1 MDELKLKI
9 FFSRQITERSV
20 ICQVNKTGEWLMTE
34 LIVGLAGNPNVGKTT
49 VFNQLTG
56 MRQHVGN
63 WPGKTVER
71 AEGHFKHGG
80 YDYDVVD
87 LPGNYA
93 LSAHSMEEI
102 VSRDF
107 IVDDDSDVIINV
119 VDAANLER
127 NLYLTVQMMELGA
140 NLVMALNMNDFAKKK
155 DHIIDIKLMSE
166 LLGFPVVEINAKTKD
181 GFDDLLKTVEKAS
194 SNPVDSSEKLSYGN
208 DIKGHLMDLQKLI
221 EQDKNLL
228 DVPPV
233 WTAIKLLEKDAIVID
248 KVKGSSKGSQIMAES
263 DRVSAH
269 LWDVY
274 KEGPEEVIANARY
287 AFIDGLMTEAVK
299 RPTVEKE
306 TTTDRIDKI
315 VTNRLLAPFIFLI
328 IMWVMFQ
335 LTFTVGAPF
344 QDMID
349 EAFGALG
356 EMVAGYIANEYLAS
370 FICDGI
376 IGGVGGVLT
385 FLPIII
391 LMFLF
396 LSILEDCGYLA
407 RAAFTLDKLMHKI
420 VGLHGKAFIPMI
432 LGFGCGVPAI
442 MATRTMENEGDRM
455 LAMMLVPFM
464 SCTAR
469 LPIYAIFI
477 AAFFTKDQGLVLLS
491 IYVLGIVVALI
502 VAAILKRTMFKGLS
516 TPFVMEL
523 PTYKVPSIKGVLLH
537 TWEKV
542 KGFLRKAGT
551 IILACSIVLWALS
564 IFPLGVEYGSAQSV
578 LGMIGTAI
586 APIFAPLGFGTWQAA
601 VAIIAG
607 LAAKEVVVATFGTLA
622 GMEEDDEEG
631 ITSLVHDTFTPLSA
645 YAFMA
650 FTLLYTP
657 CFAAIG
663 AIKQETNSYKWA
675 LTMCGI
681 TLVTAYIVSFLIY
694 NVGML
699 AGFG

>member
-1 MDELKLKI
+1 ME
-9 FFSRQITERSV
+9 
-20 ICQVNKTGEWLMTE
+20 E

-71 AEGHFKHGG
+71 AEGSFKHGSYE
-80 YDYDVVD
+80 YDIVD

-166 LLGFPVVEINAKTKD
+166 LLGFPVVEVNAKTKD
-181 GFDDLLKTVEKAS
+181 GFDKLLTTVEKAS
-194 SNPVDSSEKLSYGN
+194 KNPIDSSAKLSYG
-208 DIKGHLMDLQKLI
+208 DELKEHLADLQALI

-228 DVPPV
+228 DVPSI
-233 WTAIKLLEKDAIVID
+233 WTAIKLLEKDSIVIEKVQQSSMSSKIMMEVD
-248 KVKGSSKGSQIMAES
+248 KVSK
-263 DRVSAH
+263 H
-269 LWDVY
+269 LIDVFD
-274 KEGPEEVIANARY
+274 EGAEEVIANARY
-287 AFIDGLMTEAVK
+287 AFISGLMAESVK
-299 RPTVEKE
+299 KPQVEKE
-306 TTTDRIDKI
+306 TTTDKIDKI
-315 VTNRLLAPFIFLI
+315 ITNRLLAPFIFLG
-328 IMWVMFQ
+328 IMFLMFH
-335 LTFTVGAPF
+335 LTYTISAPF
-344 QDMID
+344 QGMID
-349 EAFGALG
+349 DGFIMLADF
-356 EMVAGYIANEYLAS
+356 VAGYISNEYLRS
-370 FICDGI
+370 FVCNGI
-376 IGGVGGVLT
+376 IGGVGGVLV

-407 RAAFTLDKLMHKI
+407 RAAFTLDIIMHKL

-442 MATRTMENEGDRM
+442 MATRTMENESDRL

-469 LPIYAIFI
+469 APIYAIFV
-477 AAFFTKDQGLVLLS
+477 AAFFTQYQSVMVTLM
-491 IYVLGIVVALI
+491 YVIGVVVALI
-502 VAAILKRTMFKGLS
+502 VAAILKRTLFKGMS
-516 TPFVMEL
+516 APFVMEL
-523 PTYKVPSIKGVLLH
+523 PTYKIPSLKGVLLH
-537 TWEKV
+537 TWDKV

-551 IILACSIVLWALS
+551 IILVCSIVLWILS
-564 IFPLGVEYGSAQSV
+564 SFPLGVEYGSEQSV
-578 LGMIGTAI
+578 LGMLGNVI
-586 APIFAPLGFGTWQAA
+586 APIFAPLGFGFWQAA

-607 LAAKEVVVATFGTLA
+607 LAAKEVVVSTFGTLS
-622 GMEEDDEEG
+622 GMEEDDEDG

-645 YAFMA
+645 FSFMV
-650 FTLLYTP
+650 FTLLYIP
-657 CFAAIG
+657 CFATIG
-663 AIKQETNSYKWA
+663 AIKQETNGFKWP
-675 LTMCGI
+675 LIMCGI
-681 TLVTAYIVSFLIY
+681 TLVTAYIVSFLVFQI
-694 NVGML
+694 GGL

>member
-1 MDELKLKI
+1 
-9 FFSRQITERSV
+9 
-20 ICQVNKTGEWLMTE
+20 MTK

-49 VFNQLTG
+49 VFNRLTG

-71 AEGHFKHGG
+71 AEGHFNHGS
-80 YDYDVVD
+80 YEYDVVD

-140 NLVMALNMNDFAKKK
+140 NLVMALNMNDFAKKR
-155 DHIIDIKLMSE
+155 DHIIDIDLMSE
-166 LLGFPVVEINAKTKD
+166 LLGFPVIEVNAKTGD
-181 GFDDLLKTVEKAS
+181 GFEELLAAAEKAS
-194 SNPVDSSEKLSYGN
+194 KNPVDSSAKLSYGN
-208 DIKGHLMDLQKLI
+208 ELREHLADIQALI
-221 EQDKNLL
+221 EKDKNLL
-228 DVPPV
+228 DVPSE
-233 WTAIKLLEKDAIVID
+233 WTAIKLLEKDSIVIE
-248 KVKGSSKGSQIMAES
+248 KVQKSSQGASIMAEV
-263 DRVSAH
+263 DKVSGH
-269 LWDVY
+269 LHTIY
-274 KEGPEEVIANARY
+274 NEGAEEVVANARY
-287 AFIDGLMTEAVK
+287 AFIGGLMAEAVK
-299 RPTVEKE
+299 RPEVEKE
-306 TTTDRIDKI
+306 TTTDKIDKI

-328 IMWVMFQ
+328 IMVVMFQ
-335 LTFTVGAPF
+335 LTFTIGAPF

-349 EAFGALG
+349 QAFGLLAEFVASYLG
-356 EMVAGYIANEYLAS
+356 DGLLAS
-370 FICDGI
+370 FVCDGI

-407 RAAFTLDKLMHKI
+407 RAAFTLDIVMHKI

-469 LPIYAIFI
+469 LPIYGIFI
-477 AAFFTKDQGLVLLS
+477 AAFFTEHQALIMLS
-491 IYVLGIVVALI
+491 IYLLGIVVALI

-523 PTYKVPSIKGVLLH
+523 PTYKVPSLKGVLLH

-542 KGFLRKAGT
+542 KGFLKKAGT
-551 IILACSIVLWALS
+551 LILACSIVLWILQN
-564 IFPLGVEYGSAQSV
+564 IFPWGGSEPQMSLLGI
-578 LGMIGTAI
+578 IGTAI

-631 ITSLVHDTFTPLSA
+631 ITNLVHDTFTPLSA

-663 AIKQETNSYKWA
+663 AIKQETNSYKWP
-675 LTMCGI
+675 LTMCVI
-681 TLVTAYIVSFLIY
+681 TLVTAYVVSFLIFQI
-694 NVGML
+694 GGL

>member
-1 MDELKLKI
+1 
-9 FFSRQITERSV
+9 
-20 ICQVNKTGEWLMTE
+20 MTE

-71 AEGHFKHGG
+71 AEGHFSHGS

-155 DHIIDIKLMSE
+155 EHIIDIKLMSE
-166 LLGFPVVEINAKTKD
+166 LLGFPVVEINAKNKD
-181 GFDDLLKTVEKAS
+181 GFEELLTTVEKQAT
-194 SNPVDSSEKLSYGN
+194 NPIDTSAKLSYG
-208 DIKGHLMDLQKLI
+208 DELREHLGDLRKLI
-221 EQDKNLL
+221 EQDNNLL
-228 DVPPV
+228 DVPSV
-233 WTAIKLLEKDAIVID
+233 WTAIKLLEKDSIVIQ
-248 KVKGSSKGSQIMAES
+248 KVQQSSKSSQIMAET
-263 DRVSAH
+263 DKVSGH
-269 LWDVY
+269 LHTIFN
-274 KEGPEEVIANARY
+274 EGAEEVVANARY
-287 AFIDGLMTEAVK
+287 AFIDGLMAEAVK
-299 RPTVEKE
+299 RPAVEKE
-306 TTTDRIDKI
+306 STSDKIDKI
-315 VTNRLLAPFIFLI
+315 VTNRILAIPIFLI
-328 IMWVMFQ
+328 IMYAMFQ
-335 LTFTVGAPF
+335 FTYTLGAPF

-349 EAFGALG
+349 EAFGMLG
-356 EMVAGYIANEYLAS
+356 EWVGGFIANEYLAS
-370 FICDGI
+370 LICDGI

-407 RAAFTLDKLMHKI
+407 RAAFTLDKIMHKL

-442 MATRTMENEGDRM
+442 MATRTMENESDRM

-477 AAFFTKDQGLVLLS
+477 AAFFTENEGLALLA

-502 VAAILKRTMFKGLS
+502 VAAILKRTMFKGMS
-516 TPFVMEL
+516 APFVMEL
-523 PTYKVPSIKGVLLH
+523 PTYKVPSVKGVLLH

-564 IFPLGVEYGSAQSV
+564 IFPLGVEYGSADSV
-578 LGMIGTAI
+578 LGMIGSVI

-622 GMEEDDEEG
+622 GMEEDDEDG
-631 ITSLVHDTFTPLSA
+631 ITNLIHDTFTPLSA
-645 YAFMA
+645 FSFMA

-694 NVGML
+694 NIGLL

>member
-1 MDELKLKI
+1 MK
-9 FFSRQITERSV
+9 
-20 ICQVNKTGEWLMTE
+20 E

-71 AEGHFKHGG
+71 AEGSFKHGD
-80 YDYDVVD
+80 YEYDVVD

-107 IVDDDSDVIINV
+107 IVDDDSDVIVNV

-155 DHIIDIKLMSE
+155 DHIIDIDLMSE
-166 LLGFPVVEINAKTKD
+166 LLGFPVIEVNAKTKD
-181 GFDDLLKTVEKAS
+181 GFEELLTTVEKAS
-194 SNPVDSSEKLSYGN
+194 QKPIDSSEKLAYGN
-208 DIKGHLMDLQKLI
+208 ELKEHLGDLQSLI

-228 DVPPV
+228 DVPSI
-233 WTAIKLLEKDAIVID
+233 WTAIKLLEKDSIVIQ
-248 KVKGSSKGSQIMAES
+248 KVQGSSMSSQIMIEL
-263 DRVSAH
+263 DKVSKH
-269 LWDVY
+269 LHDVFN
-274 KEGPEEVIANARY
+274 EGAEEVVANARY
-287 AFIDGLMTEAVK
+287 AFIDGLMAEAVK
-299 RPTVEKE
+299 KPDVEKE
-306 TTTDRIDKI
+306 TTTDKIDKI
-315 VTNRLLAPFIFLI
+315 VTNRLLAPFIFAF
-328 IMWVMFQ
+328 IMFAMFQ
-335 LTFTVGAPF
+335 LTFIIGAPF
-344 QDMID
+344 QEMI
-349 EAFGALG
+349 EQAFGVLSEFVG
-356 EMVAGYIANEYLAS
+356 GFIANEYLAS

-385 FLPIII
+385 FLPLIVI
-391 LMFLF
+391 LFLF

-407 RAAFTLDKLMHKI
+407 RAAFTLDWVMHKL

-442 MATRTMENEGDRM
+442 MATRTMENESDRL

-469 LPIYAIFI
+469 MPIYLIII
-477 AAFFTKDQGLVLLS
+477 AAFFTENAGLMLFVM
-491 IYVLGIVVALI
+491 YALGVVVALI
-502 VAAILKRTMFKGLS
+502 VAAILKRTMFKGMS
-516 TPFVMEL
+516 APFVMEL
-523 PTYKVPSIKGVLLH
+523 PTYKIPSIKGVLLH

-551 IILACSIVLWALS
+551 IILVLSVVLWILQN
-564 IFPLGVEYGSAQSV
+564 IFPFGGSEPQMSLLGLIGS
-578 LGMIGTAI
+578 AI

-607 LAAKEVVVATFGTLA
+607 LGAKEVVISTFGTLA

-631 ITSLVHDTFTPLSA
+631 ITGLIHDTFTPLSGF
-645 YAFMA
+645 AFMA

-663 AIKQETNSYKWA
+663 AIKQETNSWKWPA
-675 LTMCGI
+675 FMCTV
-681 TLVTAYIVSFLIY
+681 TLVTAYIVSCLIY
-694 NVGML
+694 NVGLL

>member
-1 MDELKLKI
+1 MAEI
-9 FFSRQITERSV
+9 
-20 ICQVNKTGEWLMTE
+20 
-34 LIVGLAGNPNVGKTT
+34 IVGLAGNPNVGKTT

-71 AEGHFKHGG
+71 AQGHFKHGN
-80 YDYDVVD
+80 YDYEVID

-107 IVDDDSDVIINV
+107 IVDDDSDVIVNV

-140 NLVMALNMNDFAKKK
+140 NLVMALNMNDFARKK
-155 DHIIDIKLMSE
+155 DHIIDMDLMSE
-166 LLGFPVVEINAKTKD
+166 LLGFPVIEINAKTKY
-181 GFDDLLKTVEKAS
+181 GFEELLDAVEKAAE
-194 SNPVDSSEKLSYGN
+194 NPVDTSVKLSYG
-208 DIKGHLMDLQKLI
+208 DELKEHLGDLQSLI
-221 EQDKNLL
+221 EKDSNLM

-233 WTAIKLLEKDAIVID
+233 WTAIKLLEKDSIVIQ
-248 KVKGSSKGSQIMAES
+248 KVQKSPESSQILTET
-263 DRVSAH
+263 DRVVGH
-269 LWDVY
+269 LHTIY
-274 KEGPEEVIANARY
+274 NEGAEEVVANARY
-287 AFIDGLMTEAVK
+287 AFIDGLMAEAVQ
-299 RPTVEKE
+299 RPAVEKE
-306 TTTDRIDKI
+306 TMTDKIDKI
-315 VTNRLLAPFIFLI
+315 VTNRILAPFIFIAL
-328 IMWVMFQ
+328 MWVMFQ

-344 QDMID
+344 QKMID
-349 EAFGALG
+349 EAFGALANF
-356 EMVAGYIANEYLAS
+356 VAGFITNPYLSS

-477 AAFFTKDQGLVLLS
+477 AAFFADNQGAVLLS
-491 IYVLGIVVALI
+491 VYLLGIVVALI

-523 PTYKVPSIKGVLLH
+523 PTYKVPSVKGVLLH

-542 KGFLRKAGT
+542 KGFLKKAGT
-551 IILACSIVLWALS
+551 IILACSVALWILS
-564 IFPLGVEYGSAQSV
+564 SFPLGVKYGSGDSL
-578 LGMIGTAI
+578 LGMIGSFI

-601 VAIIAG
+601 VAIISG
-607 LAAKEVVVATFGTLA
+607 LAAKEVVVASFGTLS
-622 GMEEDDEEG
+622 GMEGDDKEG
-631 ITSLVHDTFTPLSA
+631 ITTILQDLFTPLSA
-645 YAFMA
+645 FSFMA

-657 CFAAIG
+657 CFASIAAIRH
-663 AIKQETNSYKWA
+663 ETNSYRWA
-675 LTMCGI
+675 MTMCGI
-681 TLVTAYIVSFLIY
+681 TLVTAYVVSFLIY
-694 NVGML
+694 NIGLL

>member
-1 MDELKLKI
+1 
-9 FFSRQITERSV
+9 
-20 ICQVNKTGEWLMTE
+20 MTE

-71 AEGHFKHGG
+71 AEGHFKHGS
-80 YDYDVVD
+80 YDYEVID

-107 IVDDDSDVIINV
+107 IVDDESDVIVNI

-140 NLVMALNMNDFAKKK
+140 NLVIALNMNDFAKKK
-155 DHIIDIKLMSE
+155 EHIIDIDLMSE
-166 LLGFPVVEINAKTKD
+166 LLGVPVIEINAKTKD
-181 GFDDLLKTVEKAS
+181 GFDELLTTVEKQS
-194 SNPVDSSEKLSYGN
+194 KNPIDSSEKLSYGN
-208 DIKGHLMDLQKLI
+208 DIKGHLMDLQSVI
-221 EQDKNLL
+221 EEDKNLL
-228 DVPPV
+228 DVPSI
-233 WTAIKLLEKDAIVID
+233 WTAVKLLERDTIIIE
-248 KVKGSSKGSQIMAES
+248 KVQGSSKSSKIFAEV
-263 DRVSAH
+263 DKVSKH
-269 LWDVY
+269 LYDVY

-287 AFIDGLMTEAVK
+287 AFIDGLIGESVK
-299 RPTVEKE
+299 KPAVEKE
-306 TTTDRIDKI
+306 TMTDKIDKI
-315 VTNRLLAPFIFLI
+315 VTNRLLAPFIFI
-328 IMWVMFQ
+328 AIMWAMFQ
-335 LTFTVGAPF
+335 LTFTIGAPF

-356 EMVAGYIANEYLAS
+356 EFVAGYIANEYLSS

-407 RAAFTLDKLMHKI
+407 RAAFTLDKMMHKI

-477 AAFFTKDQGLVLLS
+477 AAFFTENQGLMVVA
-491 IYVLGIVVALI
+491 IYILGIVVALI

-523 PTYKVPSIKGVLLH
+523 PTYKVPSIKGILLH

-564 IFPLGVEYGSAQSV
+564 IFPLGVEYGSADSL
-578 LGMIGTAI
+578 LGMIGSVI

-645 YAFMA
+645 FSFMA

-657 CFAAIG
+657 CFAAIA
-663 AIKQETNSYKWA
+663 AIKQETNSYRWA

-694 NVGML
+694 NVGLL

>member
-1 MDELKLKI
+1 MK
-9 FFSRQITERSV
+9 
-20 ICQVNKTGEWLMTE
+20 E

-71 AEGHFKHGG
+71 AEGSFKHGD
-80 YDYDVVD
+80 YEYDVVD

-166 LLGFPVVEINAKTKD
+166 LLGFPVVEVNAKTKD
-181 GFDDLLKTVEKAS
+181 GFDELLTAVEKAAAK
-194 SNPVDSSEKLSYGN
+194 PVDSSAKLSYG
-208 DIKGHLMDLQKLI
+208 DELREHLGDLQGLI
-221 EQDKNLL
+221 EQDKDLL
-228 DVPPV
+228 DVPSI
-233 WTAIKLLEKDAIVID
+233 WTAIKLLEKDSIVIEKVQQSGMSSKIMMEVD
-248 KVKGSSKGSQIMAES
+248 KVSK
-263 DRVSAH
+263 H
-269 LWDVY
+269 LIDIFG
-274 KEGPEEVIANARY
+274 EGAEEVIANARY
-287 AFIDGLMTEAVK
+287 AFIDGLMAEAVK
-299 RPTVEKE
+299 KPAVEKE
-306 TTTDRIDKI
+306 TTTDKIDKI
-315 VTNRLLAPFIFLI
+315 VTNRILAPIIFIV
-328 IMWVMFQ
+328 IMWVLFQ
-335 LTFTVGAPF
+335 LTFTIGAPF

-349 EAFGALG
+349 ELFGMIAEAVAAF
-356 EMVAGYIANEYLAS
+356 IPNEYLAS

-407 RAAFTLDKLMHKI
+407 RAAFTLDKVMHKL

-469 LPIYAIFI
+469 LPIYAIFT
-477 AAFFTKDQGLVLLS
+477 AAFFAESEGTVLLA
-491 IYVLGIVVALI
+491 IYLLGIVVALI
-502 VAAILKRTMFKGLS
+502 VAGILKRTMFKGMS

-564 IFPLGVEYGSAQSV
+564 IFPLGVEYGSADSV
-578 LGMIGTAI
+578 LGMIGNVI
-586 APIFAPLGFGTWQAA
+586 APIFAPLGFGFWQAA

-631 ITSLVHDTFTPLSA
+631 ITSLVQETFTPLSA
-645 YAFMA
+645 FSFMA

-675 LTMCGI
+675 LTMCAI
-681 TLVTAYIVSFLIY
+681 TLVTAYIVSFLIF
-694 NVGML
+694 NIGAL
-699 AGFG
+699 AGFA

>member
-1 MDELKLKI
+1 MKK
-9 FFSRQITERSV
+9 
-20 ICQVNKTGEWLMTE
+20 

-49 VFNQLTG
+49 VFNRLTG

-71 AEGHFKHGG
+71 AEGHFNHGD
-80 YDYDVVD
+80 YEYDVID

-107 IVDDDSDVIINV
+107 IVDDDSDVIVNV

-140 NLVMALNMNDFAKKK
+140 NLVMALNMNDFAKKR
-155 DHIIDIKLMSE
+155 DHIIDINLMSE
-166 LLGFPVVEINAKTKD
+166 LLGFPVVEINAKSGD
-181 GFDDLLKTVEKAS
+181 GFEELLTAAENAS
-194 SNPVDSSEKLSYGN
+194 KNPIDTSAKLSYGN
-208 DIKGHLMDLQKLI
+208 ELREHLGDIQTFI
-221 EQDKNLL
+221 EKDSNLL
-228 DVPPV
+228 DVPSV
-233 WTAIKLLEKDAIVID
+233 WTAIKLLERDSIVIE
-248 KVKGSSKGSQIMAES
+248 KVQKSPQSSSIMAEV
-263 DRVSAH
+263 DKVSGH
-269 LWDVY
+269 LRTVFD
-274 KEGPEEVIANARY
+274 EGAEEVVANARY
-287 AFIDGLMTEAVK
+287 AFIGGLMAEAVK
-299 RPTVEKE
+299 RPAVEKE
-306 TTTDRIDKI
+306 TTTDKIDKI
-315 VTNRLLAPFIFLI
+315 VTNRLLAPFIFVI

-335 LTFTVGAPF
+335 LTFTIGAPF
-344 QDMID
+344 QDLID

-356 EMVAGYIANEYLAS
+356 EQVAIHIGDSLLSS
-370 FICDGI
+370 FICNGI

-407 RAAFTLDKLMHKI
+407 RAAFTLDIIMHKV

-477 AAFFTKDQGLVLLS
+477 GAFFTENQGLILISVY
-491 IYVLGIVVALI
+491 ILGIVVALI

-523 PTYKVPSIKGVLLH
+523 PTYKLPSLKGVLLH

-551 IILACSIVLWALS
+551 IILACSVVLWILQN
-564 IFPLGVEYGSAQSV
+564 IFPWGGTEPQMSL
-578 LGMIGTAI
+578 LGMIGTTI
-586 APIFAPLGFGTWQAA
+586 APIFAPLGFGTWRAA

-631 ITSLVHDTFTPLSA
+631 ITNLIHDTFTPLSA
-645 YAFMA
+645 YSFMA

-657 CFAAIG
+657 CFATIG

-681 TLVTAYIVSFLIY
+681 TLVTAYIVSFLIFQI
-694 NVGML
+694 GGL

>member
-1 MDELKLKI
+1 
-9 FFSRQITERSV
+9 
-20 ICQVNKTGEWLMTE
+20 MTK

-49 VFNQLTG
+49 VFNGLTG

-71 AEGHFKHGG
+71 AEGHFKHGN
-80 YDYDVVD
+80 YEFDVVD

-107 IVDDDSDVIINV
+107 IVDDDSDVIINI

-155 DHIIDIKLMSE
+155 DHIIDVKLMSE
-166 LLGFPVVEINAKTKD
+166 LLGFPVVEINAKTGD
-181 GFDDLLKTVEKAS
+181 GFDELLTTVEKQAA
-194 SNPVDSSEKLSYGN
+194 NPIDTSAKLSYGN
-208 DIKGHLMDLQKLI
+208 ELKEHLSDMQALI
-221 EQDKNLL
+221 EKDSNLL
-228 DVPPV
+228 DVPSV
-233 WTAIKLLEKDAIVID
+233 WTAIKLLEKDPIVIEKVQGSSQKSAIMTETD
-248 KVKGSSKGSQIMAES
+248 KVAG
-263 DRVSAH
+263 H
-269 LWDVY
+269 LHTIFN
-274 KEGPEEVIANARY
+274 EGAEEVVANARY
-287 AFIDGLMTEAVK
+287 AFIGGLMAEAVK
-299 RPTVEKE
+299 KPAVEKE
-306 TTTDRIDKI
+306 TTTDKIDKI
-315 VTNRLLAPFIFLI
+315 VTNRILSIPIFLV
-328 IMWVMFQ
+328 IMYAMFQ
-335 LTFTVGAPF
+335 FTYTLGAPF
-344 QDMID
+344 QDLID
-349 EAFGALG
+349 QAFGMLAEWVG
-356 EMVAGYIANEYLAS
+356 TFIANEYLAS

-407 RAAFTLDKLMHKI
+407 RAAFTLDIFMHKL

-477 AAFFTKDQGLVLLS
+477 AAFFEANNGAILLS

-502 VAAILKRTMFKGLS
+502 VAAILKRTLFKGLS

-523 PTYKVPSIKGVLLH
+523 PTYKVPSVKGVLLH

-564 IFPLGVEYGSAQSV
+564 IFPLGVEFGSADSV
-578 LGMIGTAI
+578 LGMIGGAI
-586 APIFAPLGFGTWQAA
+586 APIFAPLGFGTWQAG

-631 ITSLVHDTFTPLSA
+631 ITQLVHDTFTPLSA

-675 LTMCGI
+675 ATMCAI
-681 TLVTAYIVSFLIY
+681 TLITAYIVSFLIY
-694 NVGML
+694 NVGLL

>member
-1 MDELKLKI
+1 MEK
-9 FFSRQITERSV
+9 
-20 ICQVNKTGEWLMTE
+20 

-71 AEGHFKHGG
+71 AEGHFEHGDYE
-80 YDYDVVD
+80 YDLVD

-93 LSAHSMEEI
+93 LSAHSIEEI

-107 IVDDDSDVIINV
+107 IVDDDSDVIVNV
-119 VDAANLER
+119 VDASNLER

-155 DHIIDIKLMSE
+155 EHFINIGLMST
-166 LLGFPVVEINAKTKD
+166 LLGFPVIEIDAKSKT
-181 GFDDLLKTVEKAS
+181 GFEELLTTVEKAS
-194 SNPVDSSEKLSYGN
+194 KNPRDTSEKLSYGN
-208 DIKGHLMDLQKLI
+208 DIKGHLMDLQNVI
-221 EQDKNLL
+221 EQDGSLL
-228 DVPPV
+228 GVPSI
-233 WTAIKLLEKDAIVID
+233 WTAIKLLEKDTIVMEKVQKSPISSQIFAEVD
-248 KVKGSSKGSQIMAES
+248 KVST
-263 DRVSAH
+263 H
-269 LWDVY
+269 LRDVY
-274 KEGPEEVIANARY
+274 KESPEEVIANSRY
-287 AFIDGLMTEAVK
+287 AFIDGLMEEAVK
-299 RPTVEKE
+299 RPAVEKE
-306 TTTDRIDKI
+306 TLTDKIDKV
-315 VTNRLLAPFIFLI
+315 VTNRVLAPFIFII
-328 IMWVMFQ
+328 IMFTMFQ
-335 LTFTVGAPF
+335 LTFTIGAPF
-344 QDMID
+344 QELID
-349 EAFGALG
+349 AAFCG
-356 EMVAGYIANEYLAS
+356 LAS
-370 FICDGI
+370 WLYPYLGGGLLSSLICKGI

-391 LMFLF
+391 LIFLF
-396 LSILEDCGYLA
+396 LSILEDSGYLA
-407 RAAFTLDKLMHKI
+407 RAAFTLDIVMHKI

-469 LPIYAIFI
+469 LPIYGVFI
-477 AAFFTKDQGLVLLS
+477 AAFFSENQGLMLVL
-491 IYVLGIVVALI
+491 IYLLGIVVALV

-523 PTYKVPSIKGVLLH
+523 PSYKIPSVKGVLLH

-542 KGFLRKAGT
+542 KGFLKKAGT
-551 IILACSIVLWALS
+551 IILAFSVVLWVLQNV
-564 IFPLGVEYGSAQSV
+564 FPWGGTDPQMSLLGI
-578 LGMIGTAI
+578 IGTFLS
-586 APIFAPLGFGTWQAA
+586 PIFAPLGFGTWQAT

-631 ITSLVHDTFTPLSA
+631 ITQVIQNSFTPLSA
-645 YAFMA
+645 FSFMA
-650 FTLLYTP
+650 FALLYTP
-657 CFAAIG
+657 CVASIG
-663 AIKQETNSYKWA
+663 AIKNETNSYKWA
-675 LTMCGI
+675 MTMCAI
-681 TLVTAYIVSFLIY
+681 TLVTAYIVSFLIFQI
-694 NVGML
+694 GGL

>member
-1 MDELKLKI
+1 MK
-9 FFSRQITERSV
+9 
-20 ICQVNKTGEWLMTE
+20 E

-63 WPGKTVER
+63 WPGKTVEK
-71 AEGHFKHGG
+71 AEGSFKHG
-80 YDYDVVD
+80 DYEYNIVD

-166 LLGFPVVEINAKTKD
+166 LLGFPIVEINAKTKD
-181 GFDDLLKTVEKAS
+181 GIEELLTTVENAS
-194 SNPVDSSEKLSYGN
+194 KNPIDSSAKLSYS
-208 DIKGHLMDLQKLI
+208 DELKGHLSELQKII
-221 EQDKNLL
+221 EQDKALC
-228 DVPPV
+228 DVPSI
-233 WTAIKLLEKDAIVID
+233 WIAIKLLEKDSIVIE
-248 KVKGSSKGSQIMAES
+248 KVQHSSLSSKIMREV
-263 DRVSAH
+263 DRIAKH
-269 LWDVY
+269 LSDVY
-274 KEGPEEVIANARY
+274 DEGAEEVIANARY
-287 AFIDGLMTEAVK
+287 AFIGGLMAEAVK
-299 RPTVEKE
+299 KPDVEKE
-306 TTTDRIDKI
+306 SLTDRIDKI
-315 VTNRLLAPFIFLI
+315 VTNRLLAPFIFLGVML
-328 IMWVMFQ
+328 IMFH
-335 LTFTVGAPF
+335 LTFTIGAPF
-344 QDMID
+344 QEMID
-349 EAFGALG
+349 TAFVALG
-356 EMVAGYIANEYLAS
+356 EWVASLLGEGMFTSL
-370 FICDGI
+370 ICDGI

-469 LPIYAIFI
+469 LPIYGIFI
-477 AAFFTKDQGLVLLS
+477 AAFFEEHQALMLLA

-502 VAAILKRTMFKGLS
+502 VAAILKRTMFKGIS
-516 TPFVMEL
+516 APFVMEL
-523 PTYKVPSIKGVLLH
+523 PSYKIPSVKGVLLH
-537 TWEKV
+537 TWDKV

-551 IILACSIVLWALS
+551 IILACSIVLWILQN
-564 IFPLGVEYGSAQSV
+564 IYPWGGSEPQMSL
-578 LGMIGTAI
+578 LGMIGSAI

-607 LAAKEVVVATFGTLA
+607 LAAKEVVVSTFGTLA

-631 ITSLVHDTFTPLSA
+631 ITNLVHDTFTPLSA
-645 YAFMA
+645 FSFMA

-681 TLVTAYIVSFLIY
+681 TLVTAYIVSFLIF
-694 NVGML
+694 NIGGL
-699 AGFG
+699 LGF

>member
-1 MDELKLKI
+1 
-9 FFSRQITERSV
+9 
-20 ICQVNKTGEWLMTE
+20 MTK

-49 VFNQLTG
+49 VFNGLTG

-71 AEGHFKHGG
+71 AEGHFKHGS
-80 YDYDVVD
+80 YEYDVID

-107 IVDDDSDVIINV
+107 IVDDDSDVIINI

-155 DHIIDIKLMSE
+155 DHIIDVKLMSE
-166 LLGFPVVEINAKTKD
+166 LLGFPVVEINAKTGD
-181 GFDDLLKTVEKAS
+181 GFDELLTTVEKQAA
-194 SNPVDSSEKLSYGN
+194 NPIDSSAKLSYGN
-208 DIKGHLMDLQKLI
+208 ELKEQLSDMQALI
-221 EQDKNLL
+221 EKDSNLL
-228 DVPPV
+228 DVPSV
-233 WTAIKLLEKDAIVID
+233 WTAIKLLEKDPIVIEKVQGSSQKSAIMTETD
-248 KVKGSSKGSQIMAES
+248 KVAG
-263 DRVSAH
+263 H
-269 LWDVY
+269 LHTIFN
-274 KEGPEEVIANARY
+274 EGAEEVVANARY
-287 AFIDGLMTEAVK
+287 AFIGGLMAEAVK
-299 RPTVEKE
+299 KPAVEKE
-306 TTTDRIDKI
+306 TTTDKIDKI
-315 VTNRLLAPFIFLI
+315 VTNRILSIPIFLV
-328 IMWVMFQ
+328 IMYAMFQ
-335 LTFTVGAPF
+335 FTYTLGAPF
-344 QDMID
+344 QDLID
-349 EAFGALG
+349 QAFGMLG
-356 EMVAGYIANEYLAS
+356 EWVGTFIANEYLAS

-407 RAAFTLDKLMHKI
+407 RAAFTLDIFMHKL

-477 AAFFTKDQGLVLLS
+477 AAFFEANHGAILLS

-523 PTYKVPSIKGVLLH
+523 PTYKVPSVKGVLLH

-564 IFPLGVEYGSAQSV
+564 IFPLGVEFGSADSV
-578 LGMIGTAI
+578 LGMIGGAI
-586 APIFAPLGFGTWQAA
+586 APIFAPLGFGTWQAG

-631 ITSLVHDTFTPLSA
+631 ITQLVHDTFTPLSA

-675 LTMCGI
+675 ATMCAI

-694 NVGML
+694 NVGLL

>member
-1 MDELKLKI
+1 
-9 FFSRQITERSV
+9 
-20 ICQVNKTGEWLMTE
+20 MTE

-71 AEGHFKHGG
+71 AEGSFKHGDYE
-80 YDYDVVD
+80 YDIVD

-166 LLGFPVVEINAKTKD
+166 LLGFPVVEVNAKNKD
-181 GFDDLLKTVEKAS
+181 GFDELLTTVEKAAA
-194 SNPVDSSEKLSYGN
+194 NPVDSSVKLSYGDELRQHLA
-208 DIKGHLMDLQKLI
+208 DIQAII
-221 EQDKNLL
+221 EQDKSLL
-228 DVPPV
+228 DVPSI
-233 WTAIKLLEKDAIVID
+233 WTAIKLLEKDTIVIEKVQKSSMSSKIMMEVD
-248 KVKGSSKGSQIMAES
+248 KVSK
-263 DRVSAH
+263 H
-269 LWDVY
+269 LIDVFD
-274 KEGPEEVIANARY
+274 EGAEEVIANARY
-287 AFIDGLMTEAVK
+287 AFIGGLMAEAVK
-299 RPTVEKE
+299 RPDVEKE
-306 TTTDRIDKI
+306 TTTDKIDKI
-315 VTNRLLAPFIFLI
+315 VTNRLLAPFIFLGI
-328 IMWVMFQ
+328 IFLMFH
-335 LTFTVGAPF
+335 LTYTIGSPF
-344 QDMID
+344 QNMIEEGFAALA
-349 EAFGALG
+349 EA
-356 EMVAGYIANEYLAS
+356 VAGYISNEYLAS
-370 FICDGI
+370 FICSGI

-407 RAAFTLDKLMHKI
+407 RAAFTLDIIMHKL

-442 MATRTMENEGDRM
+442 MATRTMENESDRL

-469 LPIYAIFI
+469 APIYAIFV
-477 AAFFTKDQGLVLLS
+477 AAFFTQHQALMVTLM
-491 IYVLGIVVALI
+491 YVIGIIVALI
-502 VAAILKRTMFKGLS
+502 VAAILKRTLFKGMS
-516 TPFVMEL
+516 APFVMEL
-523 PTYKVPSIKGVLLH
+523 PTYKIPSVKGVLLH

-551 IILACSIVLWALS
+551 IILVCSIVLWILS
-564 IFPLGVEYGSAQSV
+564 SFPLGVEYGSERSV
-578 LGMIGTAI
+578 LGMIGTFI

-607 LAAKEVVVATFGTLA
+607 LAAKEVVVSTFGTLA

-631 ITSLVHDTFTPLSA
+631 ITSLIQETFTPLSSF
-645 YAFMA
+645 AFMV
-650 FTLLYTP
+650 FTLLYIP
-657 CFAAIG
+657 CFAVIG
-663 AIKQETNSYKWA
+663 AIKQETNGFKWP
-675 LTMCGI
+675 LIMCGI
-681 TLVTAYIVSFLIY
+681 TLVTAYIVSFLVFQ
-694 NVGML
+694 VGGLM
-699 AGFG
+699 GFG

>member
-1 MDELKLKI
+1 MK
-9 FFSRQITERSV
+9 
-20 ICQVNKTGEWLMTE
+20 E

-49 VFNQLTG
+49 VFNRLTG

-71 AEGHFKHGG
+71 AEGHFKHGN
-80 YDYDVVD
+80 YEFDVVD

-166 LLGFPVVEINAKTKD
+166 LLGFPVVEVNAKTGD
-181 GFDDLLKTVEKAS
+181 GFDELLTTVEKQAE
-194 SNPVDSSEKLSYGN
+194 NPIDSSKKLVYSN
-208 DIKGHLMDLQKLI
+208 DIKGHLAEIQQYI
-221 EQDKNLL
+221 EQDKGLM
-228 DVPPV
+228 DVPSV
-233 WTAIKLLEKDAIVID
+233 WTAVKLLEKDTIVID
-248 KVKGSSKGSQIMAES
+248 KVQHSSNGSRIMVEVDKVSK
-263 DRVSAH
+263 H
-269 LWDVY
+269 LYDVY

-287 AFIDGLMTEAVK
+287 AFIGGLMAEAVK
-299 RPTVEKE
+299 RPAVEKE
-306 TTTDRIDKI
+306 STTDKIDKI

-328 IMWVMFQ
+328 IMYVMFQ
-335 LTFTVGAPF
+335 LTFTIGAPF

-349 EAFGALG
+349 QAFGALAGWVGGFLG
-356 EMVAGYIANEYLAS
+356 EGLLS
-370 FICDGI
+370 SLICDGV

-396 LSILEDCGYLA
+396 LSILEDSGYLA
-407 RAAFTLDKLMHKI
+407 RAAFTLDIIMHKI

-469 LPIYAIFI
+469 LPIYGIFI
-477 AAFFTKDQGLVLLS
+477 AAFFSENQGLMLIL
-491 IYVLGIVVALI
+491 IYVLGIFVALI

-523 PTYKVPSIKGVLLH
+523 PTYKIPSVKGVLLH

-551 IILACSIVLWALS
+551 LILACSIVLWILQN
-564 IFPLGVEYGSAQSV
+564 IFPWGGTDPQMSV
-578 LGMIGTAI
+578 LGIIGSTI

-631 ITSLVHDTFTPLSA
+631 ITNLVHDTFTPLSA
-645 YAFMA
+645 FSFMA

-675 LTMCGI
+675 LTMCAI
-681 TLVTAYIVSFLIY
+681 TLVTAYIVAFLIFQI
-694 NVGML
+694 GGL

>member
-1 MDELKLKI
+1 
-9 FFSRQITERSV
+9 
-20 ICQVNKTGEWLMTE
+20 MTK

-49 VFNQLTG
+49 VFNGLTG

-71 AEGHFKHGG
+71 AEGHFKHGSYE
-80 YDYDVVD
+80 YDIVD

-107 IVDDDSDVIINV
+107 IVDDDSDVIINI

-155 DHIIDIKLMSE
+155 DHIIDVKLMSE
-166 LLGFPVVEINAKTKD
+166 LLGFTVVEINAKTGD
-181 GFDDLLKTVEKAS
+181 GFDELLTTVEKQAA
-194 SNPVDSSEKLSYGN
+194 NPIDSSAKLSYGN
-208 DIKGHLMDLQKLI
+208 ELKEHLSDMQALI
-221 EQDKNLL
+221 EKDSNLL
-228 DVPPV
+228 DVPSV
-233 WTAIKLLEKDAIVID
+233 WTAIKLLEKDPIVIEKVQGSSQKSAIMTETD
-248 KVKGSSKGSQIMAES
+248 KVAG
-263 DRVSAH
+263 H
-269 LWDVY
+269 LHTIFN
-274 KEGPEEVIANARY
+274 EGAEEVVANARY
-287 AFIDGLMTEAVK
+287 AFIGGLMAEAVK
-299 RPTVEKE
+299 KPAVEKE
-306 TTTDRIDKI
+306 TTTDKIDKI
-315 VTNRLLAPFIFLI
+315 VTNRILSIPIFLV
-328 IMWVMFQ
+328 IMYAMFQ
-335 LTFTVGAPF
+335 FTYTLGAPF
-344 QDMID
+344 QDLID
-349 EAFGALG
+349 QAFGMLAEWVG
-356 EMVAGYIANEYLAS
+356 TFIANEYLAS

-407 RAAFTLDKLMHKI
+407 RAAFTLDIFMHKL

-477 AAFFTKDQGLVLLS
+477 AAFFEANHGAILLS

-502 VAAILKRTMFKGLS
+502 VAAILKRTLFKGLS

-523 PTYKVPSIKGVLLH
+523 PTYKVPSVKGVLLH

-564 IFPLGVEYGSAQSV
+564 IFPLGVEFGSADSV
-578 LGMIGTAI
+578 LGMIGGAI
-586 APIFAPLGFGTWQAA
+586 APIFAPLGFGTWQAG

-631 ITSLVHDTFTPLSA
+631 ITQLVHDTFTPLSA

-675 LTMCGI
+675 ATMCAI

-694 NVGML
+694 NVGLL

>member
-1 MDELKLKI
+1 MK
-9 FFSRQITERSV
+9 
-20 ICQVNKTGEWLMTE
+20 E

-49 VFNQLTG
+49 VFNRLTG

-71 AEGHFKHGG
+71 AEGHFKHGN
-80 YDYDVVD
+80 YEFDVVD

-155 DHIIDIKLMSE
+155 EHIIDIKLMSE
-166 LLGFPVVEINAKTKD
+166 LLGFPVVEVNAKTGD
-181 GFDDLLKTVEKAS
+181 GFDELLTTVEKQAA
-194 SNPVDSSEKLSYGN
+194 NPIDSSKKLVYSN
-208 DIKGHLMDLQKLI
+208 DIKGHLAEIQQYI
-221 EQDKNLL
+221 EQDKGLM
-228 DVPPV
+228 DVPSV
-233 WTAIKLLEKDAIVID
+233 WTAVKLLEKDTIVID
-248 KVKGSSKGSQIMAES
+248 KVQHSSHGSRIMVEVDKVSK
-263 DRVSAH
+263 H
-269 LWDVY
+269 LYDVY

-287 AFIDGLMTEAVK
+287 AFIGGLMAEAVK
-299 RPTVEKE
+299 RPAVEKE
-306 TTTDRIDKI
+306 STTDKIDKI

-328 IMWVMFQ
+328 IMYVMFQ
-335 LTFTVGAPF
+335 LTFTIGAPF

-349 EAFGALG
+349 QAFGALAGWVGGFLG
-356 EMVAGYIANEYLAS
+356 EGLLS
-370 FICDGI
+370 SLICDGV

-396 LSILEDCGYLA
+396 LSILEDSGYLA
-407 RAAFTLDKLMHKI
+407 RAAFTLDIIMHKI

-469 LPIYAIFI
+469 LPIYGIFI
-477 AAFFTKDQGLVLLS
+477 AAFFSENQGLMLIL

-523 PTYKVPSIKGVLLH
+523 PTYKIPSVKGVLLH

-551 IILACSIVLWALS
+551 LILACSIVLWILQN
-564 IFPLGVEYGSAQSV
+564 IFPWGGTDPQMSV
-578 LGMIGTAI
+578 LGIIGSTI

-631 ITSLVHDTFTPLSA
+631 ITNLVHDTFTPLSA
-645 YAFMA
+645 FSFMA

-675 LTMCGI
+675 LTMCAI
-681 TLVTAYIVSFLIY
+681 TLVTAYIVAFLIFQ
-694 NVGML
+694 VGGL
-699 AGFG
+699 AGFA

>member
-1 MDELKLKI
+1 
-9 FFSRQITERSV
+9 
-20 ICQVNKTGEWLMTE
+20 MTE

-49 VFNQLTG
+49 VFNRLTG

-71 AEGHFKHGG
+71 AEGHFSHGS

-155 DHIIDIKLMSE
+155 DHIIDVKLMSE
-166 LLGFPVVEINAKTKD
+166 LLGFPVVEVNAKTGD
-181 GFDDLLKTVEKAS
+181 GFEELLTTVEKQA
-194 SNPVDSSEKLSYGN
+194 SNPINSSAKLSYG
-208 DIKGHLMDLQKLI
+208 DELKGHLADLQALI
-221 EQDKNLL
+221 EKDNNLL
-228 DVPPV
+228 DVPSV
-233 WTAIKLLEKDAIVID
+233 WTAIKLLEKDSIVIE
-248 KVKGSSKGSQIMAES
+248 KVQKSSQSSTIMAEV
-263 DRVSAH
+263 DKVAGH
-269 LWDVY
+269 LHGIY
-274 KEGPEEVIANARY
+274 NEGAEEVVANARY
-287 AFIDGLMTEAVK
+287 AFIGGLMAEAVK
-299 RPTVEKE
+299 RPSVKKE
-306 TTTDRIDKI
+306 TTTDKIDKI
-315 VTNRLLAPFIFLI
+315 VTNRILAPFIFII
-328 IMWVMFQ
+328 IMYAMFQ
-335 LTFTVGAPF
+335 FTYTLGAPF
-344 QDMID
+344 QDLID
-349 EAFGALG
+349 QGFGMLAEWVSG
-356 EMVAGYIANEYLAS
+356 FIANEYLAS

-407 RAAFTLDKLMHKI
+407 RAAFTLDIIMHKL

-477 AAFFTKDQGLVLLS
+477 AAFFEANNGLILLS
-491 IYVLGIVVALI
+491 IYLLGIVVALI
-502 VAAILKRTMFKGLS
+502 VAAILKRTMFKGIS
-516 TPFVMEL
+516 SPFVMEL
-523 PTYKVPSIKGVLLH
+523 PTYKVPSLKGVLLH

-551 IILACSIVLWALS
+551 IILACSIILWALS
-564 IFPLGVEYGSAQSV
+564 IFPLGVEYGSAGSV
-578 LGMIGTAI
+578 LGMIGGVI

-607 LAAKEVVVATFGTLA
+607 LAAKEVVVSTFGTLA

-631 ITSLVHDTFTPLSA
+631 ITNLVHDTFTPLSA
-645 YAFMA
+645 YSFMA

-675 LTMCGI
+675 LTMCAI

-694 NVGML
+694 NVGLL

>member
-1 MDELKLKI
+1 MK
-9 FFSRQITERSV
+9 
-20 ICQVNKTGEWLMTE
+20 E

-49 VFNQLTG
+49 VFNRLTG

-71 AEGHFKHGG
+71 AEGHFKHGN
-80 YDYDVVD
+80 YEFDVVD

-166 LLGFPVVEINAKTKD
+166 LLGFPVVEVNAKTGD
-181 GFDDLLKTVEKAS
+181 GFDELLTTVEKQAE
-194 SNPVDSSEKLSYGN
+194 NPIDSSKKLVYSN
-208 DIKGHLMDLQKLI
+208 DIKGHLAEIQQYI
-221 EQDKNLL
+221 EQDKGLM
-228 DVPPV
+228 DVPSV
-233 WTAIKLLEKDAIVID
+233 WTAVKLLEKDTIVID
-248 KVKGSSKGSQIMAES
+248 KVQHSSNGSRIMVEVDKVSK
-263 DRVSAH
+263 H
-269 LWDVY
+269 LYDVY

-287 AFIDGLMTEAVK
+287 AFIGGLMAEAVK
-299 RPTVEKE
+299 RPAVEKE
-306 TTTDRIDKI
+306 STTDKIDKI

-328 IMWVMFQ
+328 IMYVMFQ
-335 LTFTVGAPF
+335 LTFTIGAPF

-349 EAFGALG
+349 QAFGALAGWVGGFLG
-356 EMVAGYIANEYLAS
+356 EGLLS
-370 FICDGI
+370 SLICDGV

-396 LSILEDCGYLA
+396 LSILEDSGYLA
-407 RAAFTLDKLMHKI
+407 RAAFTLDIIMHKI

-469 LPIYAIFI
+469 LPIYGIFI
-477 AAFFTKDQGLVLLS
+477 AAFFTENQGLMLIL
-491 IYVLGIVVALI
+491 IYVLGIFVALI

-523 PTYKVPSIKGVLLH
+523 PTYKIPSVKGVLLH

-551 IILACSIVLWALS
+551 LILACSIVLWILQN
-564 IFPLGVEYGSAQSV
+564 IFPWGGTDPQMSV
-578 LGMIGTAI
+578 LGIIGSTI

-631 ITSLVHDTFTPLSA
+631 ITNLVHDTFTPLSA
-645 YAFMA
+645 FSFMA

-675 LTMCGI
+675 LTMCAI
-681 TLVTAYIVSFLIY
+681 TLVTAYIVAFLIFQ
-694 NVGML
+694 VGGL
-699 AGFG
+699 AGFA

>member
-1 MDELKLKI
+1 
-9 FFSRQITERSV
+9 
-20 ICQVNKTGEWLMTE
+20 MTE

-49 VFNQLTG
+49 VFNRLTG

-71 AEGHFKHGG
+71 AEGHFSHGS
-80 YDYDVVD
+80 YDYDVID

-155 DHIIDIKLMSE
+155 DHIIDVKLMSE
-166 LLGFPVVEINAKTKD
+166 LLGFPVVEVNAKTGD
-181 GFDDLLKTVEKAS
+181 GFEELLTTVEKQAANPINS
-194 SNPVDSSEKLSYGN
+194 SAKLSYG
-208 DIKGHLMDLQKLI
+208 DELKEHLADLQALI
-221 EQDKNLL
+221 EKDNNLL
-228 DVPPV
+228 DVPSV
-233 WTAIKLLEKDAIVID
+233 WTAIKLLEKDSIVIE
-248 KVKGSSKGSQIMAES
+248 KVQKSSQSSAIMAEV
-263 DRVSAH
+263 DKVAGH
-269 LWDVY
+269 LHSIY
-274 KEGPEEVIANARY
+274 NEGAEEVVANARY
-287 AFIDGLMTEAVK
+287 AFIGGLMAEAVK
-299 RPTVEKE
+299 RPAVEKE
-306 TTTDRIDKI
+306 TTTDKIDKI
-315 VTNRLLAPFIFLI
+315 VTNRLLAPFIFII
-328 IMWVMFQ
+328 IMYAMFQ
-335 LTFTVGAPF
+335 FTYTLGAPF

-349 EAFGALG
+349 EGFGMLA
-356 EMVAGYIANEYLAS
+356 EWVAGFIANEYLAS

-407 RAAFTLDKLMHKI
+407 RAAFTLDIIMHKL

-432 LGFGCGVPAI
+432 LGFGCGVPAV

-477 AAFFTKDQGLVLLS
+477 AAFFEANNGLILLS
-491 IYVLGIVVALI
+491 IYLLGIVVALI
-502 VAAILKRTMFKGLS
+502 VAAILKRTMFKGIS
-516 TPFVMEL
+516 SPFVMEL
-523 PTYKVPSIKGVLLH
+523 PTYKVPSLKGVLLH

-564 IFPLGVEYGSAQSV
+564 IFPLGVEYGSADSV
-578 LGMIGTAI
+578 LGMIGGVI

-631 ITSLVHDTFTPLSA
+631 ITNLIHDTFTPLSA
-645 YAFMA
+645 YSFMA

-675 LTMCGI
+675 LTMCAI

-694 NVGML
+694 NVGLL

>member
-1 MDELKLKI
+1 MKK
-9 FFSRQITERSV
+9 
-20 ICQVNKTGEWLMTE
+20 

-49 VFNQLTG
+49 VFNKLTG

-63 WPGKTVER
+63 WPGKTVEK
-71 AEGHFKHGG
+71 AEGHFKHGN
-80 YDYDVVD
+80 YEYNVID

-140 NLVMALNMNDFAKKK
+140 NLVIALNMNDFAKKK
-155 DHIIDIKLMSE
+155 EHIIDIKLMSK
-166 LLGFPVVEINAKTKD
+166 LLGIPIVEISAKTGD
-181 GFDDLLKTVEKAS
+181 GFEKLLNTVEKQAKK
-194 SNPVDSSEKLSYGN
+194 PIDSSEKISYSN
-208 DIKGHLMDLQKLI
+208 DIKGHLAELQEII
-221 EQDKNLL
+221 EKDETLMN
-228 DVPPV
+228 VPSI
-233 WTAIKLLEKDAIVID
+233 WTAVKLLERDTIIID
-248 KVKGSSKGSQIMAES
+248 KVQKSEYGSKILIEVDKVSK
-263 DRVSAH
+263 H
-269 LWDVY
+269 LHDVY
-274 KEGPEEVIANARY
+274 QEGPEEVIANARY
-287 AFIDGLMTEAVK
+287 AFIDGLVAESVK
-299 RPTVEKE
+299 KPAVEKE
-306 TTTDRIDKI
+306 TTTDKIDKI
-315 VTNRLLAPFIFLI
+315 VTNRILAPFIFII
-328 IMWVMFQ
+328 IMWAMFQ
-335 LTFTVGAPF
+335 LTFTIGAPF

-349 EAFGALG
+349 VAFGSIS
-356 EMVAGYIANEYLAS
+356 EFVAGFIANEYLAS

-477 AAFFTKDQGLVLLS
+477 AAFFPDNQGTMLLA
-491 IYVLGIVVALI
+491 IYLLGIVVALI

-523 PTYKVPSIKGVLLH
+523 PTYKVPSLKGILLH

-564 IFPLGVEYGSAQSV
+564 IFPLGVEYGSADSL
-578 LGMIGTAI
+578 LGMIGNVI

-622 GMEEDDEEG
+622 GMAEDDEAG

-645 YAFMA
+645 VSFMA

-663 AIKQETNSYKWA
+663 AIKQETNSYRWA
-675 LTMCGI
+675 LTMCCI
-681 TLVTAYIVSFLIY
+681 TLVTGYIVAFLIY
-694 NVGML
+694 NVGLL

>member
-1 MDELKLKI
+1 MK
-9 FFSRQITERSV
+9 
-20 ICQVNKTGEWLMTE
+20 E

-49 VFNQLTG
+49 VFNKLTG

-71 AEGHFKHGG
+71 AEGHFKHGN
-80 YDYDVVD
+80 YEFDVVD

-155 DHIIDIKLMSE
+155 EHIIDIKLMSE
-166 LLGFPVVEINAKTKD
+166 LLGFPVVEVNAKTGD
-181 GFDDLLKTVEKAS
+181 GFDELLTTVEKQAE
-194 SNPVDSSEKLSYGN
+194 NPIDSSKKLVYSN
-208 DIKGHLMDLQKLI
+208 DIKGHLAEIQQYI
-221 EQDKNLL
+221 EQDKGLM
-228 DVPPV
+228 DVPSV
-233 WTAIKLLEKDAIVID
+233 WTAVKLLEKDTIVID
-248 KVKGSSKGSQIMAES
+248 KVQHSSNGSRIMVEVDKVSK
-263 DRVSAH
+263 H
-269 LWDVY
+269 LYDVY

-287 AFIDGLMTEAVK
+287 AFIGGLMAEAVK
-299 RPTVEKE
+299 RPAVEKE
-306 TTTDRIDKI
+306 STTDKIDKI

-328 IMWVMFQ
+328 IMYVMFQ
-335 LTFTVGAPF
+335 LTFTIGAPF

-349 EAFGALG
+349 QAFGALAGWVGGFLG
-356 EMVAGYIANEYLAS
+356 EGLLS
-370 FICDGI
+370 SLICDGV

-396 LSILEDCGYLA
+396 LSILEDSGYLA
-407 RAAFTLDKLMHKI
+407 RAAFTLDIIMHKI

-469 LPIYAIFI
+469 LPIYGIFI
-477 AAFFTKDQGLVLLS
+477 AAFFSENQGLMLIL
-491 IYVLGIVVALI
+491 IYVLGIFVALI

-523 PTYKVPSIKGVLLH
+523 PTYKIPSVKGVLLH

-551 IILACSIVLWALS
+551 LILACSIVLWILQN
-564 IFPLGVEYGSAQSV
+564 IFPWGGTDPQMSV
-578 LGMIGTAI
+578 LGIIGSTI

-631 ITSLVHDTFTPLSA
+631 ITNLVHDTFTPLSA
-645 YAFMA
+645 FSFMA

-675 LTMCGI
+675 LTMCAI
-681 TLVTAYIVSFLIY
+681 TLVTAYIVAFLIFQ
-694 NVGML
+694 VGGL

>member
-1 MDELKLKI
+1 MKK
-9 FFSRQITERSV
+9 
-20 ICQVNKTGEWLMTE
+20 

-71 AEGHFKHGG
+71 AEGSFKHG
-80 YDYDVVD
+80 DYEYNVVD

-155 DHIIDIKLMSE
+155 DHFIDIKLMSE
-166 LLGFPVVEINAKTKD
+166 LLGFPIVEINAKTKD
-181 GFDDLLKTVEKAS
+181 GIEELLTTVENAAK
-194 SNPVDSSEKLSYGN
+194 NPIDSSAKLSYS
-208 DIKGHLMDLQKLI
+208 DELKEHLRELQAII
-221 EQDKNLL
+221 EQDKSLC
-228 DVPPV
+228 DVPSI
-233 WTAIKLLEKDAIVID
+233 WTAIKLLEKDSIVIE
-248 KVKGSSKGSQIMAES
+248 KVQQSSMSSKIMREVDRIAKHLS
-263 DRVSAH
+263 DIY
-269 LWDVY
+269 D
-274 KEGPEEVIANARY
+274 EGAEEVIANARY
-287 AFIDGLMTEAVK
+287 AFIGGLMAEAVK
-299 RPTVEKE
+299 RPDVEKE
-306 TTTDRIDKI
+306 SVSDRIDKI
-315 VTNRLLAPFIFLI
+315 VTNRLLAPFIFLGV
-328 IMWVMFQ
+328 MFVMFQ
-335 LTFTVGAPF
+335 LTFTIGAPF

-349 EAFGALG
+349 EAFGVLG
-356 EMVAGYIANEYLAS
+356 EWVASILGEGLFS
-370 FICDGI
+370 SLICDGV

-469 LPIYAIFI
+469 LPIYGIFI
-477 AAFFTKDQGLVLLS
+477 AAFFEEHQGIMLLA

-502 VAAILKRTMFKGLS
+502 VAAILKRTLFKGIS
-516 TPFVMEL
+516 SPFVMEL
-523 PTYKVPSIKGVLLH
+523 PTYKVPSVKGVLLH
-537 TWEKV
+537 TWDKV

-551 IILACSIVLWALS
+551 IILACSIVLWILQN
-564 IFPLGVEYGSAQSV
+564 IFPWGGSEPQMSL
-578 LGMIGTAI
+578 LGMIGTVI

-631 ITSLVHDTFTPLSA
+631 ITNLVHDTFTPLSA
-645 YAFMA
+645 FSFMA

-657 CFAAIG
+657 CFAAIA

-675 LTMCGI
+675 LTMCAI
-681 TLVTAYIVSFLIY
+681 TLVTAYIVSFLIFQI
-694 NVGML
+694 GGL

>member
-1 MDELKLKI
+1 M
-9 FFSRQITERSV
+9 
-20 ICQVNKTGEWLMTE
+20 GE

-56 MRQHVGN
+56 MHQHVGN

-71 AEGHFKHGG
+71 AEGSFKHGNYG
-80 YDYDVVD
+80 YDIVD

-93 LSAHSMEEI
+93 LSAHSIEEI

-155 DHIIDIKLMSE
+155 DYIIDIKLMSE
-166 LLGFPVVEINAKTKD
+166 LLGFPVVEVNAKTKD
-181 GFDDLLKTVEKAS
+181 GFDKLLSIVEKQS
-194 SNPVDSSEKLSYGN
+194 KKHIDTSKKLSYGN
-208 DIKGHLMDLQKLI
+208 DIKGHLMDLQELI
-221 EQDKNLL
+221 EQDNNLM
-228 DVPPV
+228 DVPSV
-233 WTAIKLLEKDAIVID
+233 WTAIKLLEKDSIVIE
-248 KVKGSSKGSQIMAES
+248 KVQGSSKSSQIFAEV
-263 DRVSAH
+263 DKVSKH
-269 LWDVY
+269 LYDVY
-274 KEGPEEVIANARY
+274 NESPEEVIANARY
-287 AFIDGLMTEAVK
+287 AFIDGLIAESVK
-299 RPTVEKE
+299 KPAVEKE
-306 TTTDRIDKI
+306 TTTDKIDKI
-315 VTNRLLAPFIFLI
+315 VTNRILAPFIFII
-328 IMWVMFQ
+328 IMWAMFQ
-335 LTFTVGAPF
+335 LTFTIGAPF
-344 QDMID
+344 QDMIGGFFD
-349 EAFGALG
+349 ALKETVG
-356 EMVAGYIANEYLAS
+356 GYISNELLSS

-376 IGGVGGVLT
+376 IGGVGGVLE

-396 LSILEDCGYLA
+396 LSILEDSGYLA
-407 RAAFTLDKLMHKI
+407 RAAFTLDIIMHKV

-469 LPIYAIFI
+469 LPIYGIFI
-477 AAFFTKDQGLVLLS
+477 AAFFAENQGNMLLV
-491 IYVLGIVVALI
+491 IYLLGIVVALI
-502 VAAILKRTMFKGLS
+502 VAAILKRTLFKGLS

-523 PTYKVPSIKGVLLH
+523 PTYKIPSIKGVLLH

-551 IILACSIVLWALS
+551 IILACSIALWILQNIYPWGGTDPQMS
-564 IFPLGVEYGSAQSV
+564 LLGIIGSVIS
-578 LGMIGTAI
+578 
-586 APIFAPLGFGTWQAA
+586 PIFAPLGFGTWQAA

-631 ITSLVHDTFTPLSA
+631 ITNLIHDTFNPLSA
-645 YAFMA
+645 FSFMA

-663 AIKQETNSYKWA
+663 AIKQETNSYKWP
-675 LTMCGI
+675 LTMCAI
-681 TLVTAYIVSFLIY
+681 TLVTAYIVSFLIFQI
-694 NVGML
+694 GGL

>member
-1 MDELKLKI
+1 
-9 FFSRQITERSV
+9 
-20 ICQVNKTGEWLMTE
+20 MTE

-49 VFNQLTG
+49 VFNRLTG

-71 AEGHFKHGG
+71 AEGHFKHGS
-80 YDYDVVD
+80 YDYDVID

-155 DHIIDIKLMSE
+155 EHIIDIKLMSE
-166 LLGFPVVEINAKTKD
+166 LLGFPVVEINAKTGD
-181 GFDDLLKTVEKAS
+181 GFDELLTTVEKQS
-194 SNPVDSSEKLSYGN
+194 SNPIDSSKKLVYSN
-208 DIKGHLMDLQKLI
+208 DIKGHLAEIQQYI
-221 EQDKNLL
+221 EQDKNLM
-228 DVPPV
+228 DVPSV
-233 WTAIKLLEKDAIVID
+233 WTAVKLLEKDTIVID
-248 KVKGSSKGSQIMAES
+248 KVQQSSNGSRIMVEVDKVSK
-263 DRVSAH
+263 H
-269 LWDVY
+269 LYDVY
-274 KEGPEEVIANARY
+274 NEGPEEVIANARY
-287 AFIDGLMTEAVK
+287 AFIDGLMAEAVK
-299 RPTVEKE
+299 RPAVEKE
-306 TTTDRIDKI
+306 STTDKIDKI

-328 IMWVMFQ
+328 IMFAMFQ
-335 LTFTVGAPF
+335 LTFTIGAPF

-349 EAFGALG
+349 QAFGALAEWVGTFLG
-356 EMVAGYIANEYLAS
+356 EGLLS
-370 FICDGI
+370 SLICDGI

-396 LSILEDCGYLA
+396 LSILEDSGYLA
-407 RAAFTLDKLMHKI
+407 RAAFTLDIVMHKV

-469 LPIYAIFI
+469 LPIYGIFI
-477 AAFFTKDQGLVLLS
+477 AAFFSENQGIMMVL
-491 IYVLGIVVALI
+491 IYVLGIIVALI

-523 PTYKVPSIKGVLLH
+523 PTYKIPSVKGVLLH

-551 IILACSIVLWALS
+551 LILACSIVLWVLQN
-564 IFPLGVEYGSAQSV
+564 IFPWGGTDPQMSLLGVIGS
-578 LGMIGTAI
+578 TI

-622 GMEEDDEEG
+622 GLEEDDEEG
-631 ITSLVHDTFTPLSA
+631 ITNLVHDTFTPLSA
-645 YAFMA
+645 FSFMA

-675 LTMCGI
+675 LTMCAI
-681 TLVTAYIVSFLIY
+681 TLVTAYIVSFLIFQ
-694 NVGML
+694 VGGL
-699 AGFG
+699 AGFA